1 MNGPQHYR
9 EAEVQ
14 LQAAQDIGA
23 NAPTSEAAHLRYAQ
37 VHATLALA
45 AATADAAAG
54 GNPEHGFGLLDR
66 DEWTQ
71 VTS

>member
-14 LQAAQDIGA
+14 LQAAQDMGA
-23 NAPTSEAAHLRYAQ
+23 NAPVSEAAHLRYAQ

-45 AATADAAAG
+45 AATIDAAFALEGPIGDADAW
-54 GNPEHGFGLLDR
+54 E
-66 DEWTQ
+66 E
-71 VTS
+71 VTR